1 MFIDLLDKKIQP
13 MSINIEN
20 VPDIKISN
28 SLKENLQK
36 ALYEEEKKYVKIS
49 DKNSIVQ
56 TDKSYV
62 FFSNQWFYLAILC
75 KKFAESLK
83 PYGDFFDNNIRKN
96 NKIITILKNK
106 DYSNP
111 DWYQLLPNSND
122 RIKMEKYI
130 DGNSTFRPGKALIN
144 STNIRTTKDIFGSCV
159 LKKSQFPMNLLDI

>member
-62 FFSNQWFYLAILC
+62 FFSN
-75 KKFAESLK
+75 
-83 PYGDFFDNNIRKN
+83 
-96 NKIITILKNK
+96 
-106 DYSNP
+106 
-111 DWYQLLPNSND
+111 
-122 RIKMEKYI
+122 
-130 DGNSTFRPGKALIN
+130 
-144 STNIRTTKDIFGSCV
+144 
-159 LKKSQFPMNLLDI
+159 